1 MKAMFTR
8 RLKENNCYLEITNNQ
23 LYNEMR
29 KFQDEISSDEDE
41 EDGDIQD
48 KRSLSLL
55 EKLRIKRDK
64 EKERRAEKLRQHLE
78 EIDKYKEEMAS
89 VSDQFAE
96 IQNSL
101 KERENKYD
109 LLSEEFNSVQK
120 NFSAYRASRE
130 QV

>member
-1 MKAMFTR
+1 
-8 RLKENNCYLEITNNQ
+8 
-23 LYNEMR
+23 MR
-29 KFQDEISSDEDE
+29 KFQDEISSDEDQE
-41 EDGDIQD
+41 EGENRD
-48 KRSLSLL
+48 KRDMSLV

-89 VSDQFAE
+89 VSEKCTE

-130 QV
+130 QVFGHVTYNISVFAFQKYFI

>member
-1 MKAMFTR
+1 
-8 RLKENNCYLEITNNQ
+8 
-23 LYNEMR
+23 MR
-29 KFQDEISSDEDE
+29 KFQDEISSDEDQE
-41 EDGDIQD
+41 EGENRD
-48 KRSLSLL
+48 KRDMSLV

-89 VSDQFAE
+89 VSEKCTE
-96 IQNSL
+96 IQKSL
-101 KERENKYD
+101 KERESKYD

-130 QV
+130 QVFGHVTDNISVFAFQKYFI